1 MLGSSFALV
10 CLLLLLDAISG
21 AALGILVS
29 GVIRLS
35 FRSLPW
41 KLTQDAA
48 VGAVGFLI
56 GSVGAAIVVPWP
68 SNALTYSVG
77 STVVV
82 STMNRYQHPNRIASA
97 LAVALVIVMA
107 ARRHFIVRR

>member
-29 GVIRLS
+29 GVIRLL

-56 GSVGAAIVVPWP
+56 GSVGAAIVPWP
-68 SNALTYSVG
+68 SNALKYSVG
-77 STVVV
+77 STVVL
-82 STMNRYQHPNRIASA
+82 STMTIISIQTVS
-97 LAVALVIVMA
+97 L
-107 ARRHFIVRR
+107 RRWLLRLSS